1 MSTEQLRETFQRR
14 SDMQRHVAKLKQRSM
29 WPLRQ
34 RSRRAAPPPAQGTGT
49 VNDSNVRS
57 ERPDQ
62 TTVDEKTPPRLVHP
76 NRFEDSQGAGRQLA
90 QFDPTNTSFTS
101 TVPVISKNEA
111 DELVITLGRQGR
123 TGTGSERKRPVNP
136 LIAQELLLGGPADD
150 DIQEF
155 KVYYA
160 FDLPDSVEDD
170 DGAKDHTAG
179 SFSNAG
185 GAIQVQPAAKLK
197 ARDEGYQ
204 RFFEAAT
211 KGASGSGSNNNQD
224 GLKASPTW
232 EGQPSK
238 FRPRTPYQ
246 PTLDSSNDYGDIMSK
261 SLWFYQVQSECHDA
275 SLLRA
280 QTDCCRSCYREWLA
294 DRRTET
300 HSLEE

>member
-1 MSTEQLRETFQRR
+1 MIPPTSSAAGLLCLLTLISPAAFLSGPGTGVNAMTTEQLRETFQRR

-34 RSRRAAPPPAQGTGT
+34 RSRRASPALPSASGT
-49 VNDSNVRS
+49 VDESVVRGG
-57 ERPDQ
+57 DANQ

-76 NRFEDSQGAGRQLA
+76 SRFECSQGAGRQLA
-90 QFDPTNTSFTS
+90 QFDPTNTSFIS
-101 TVPVISKNEA
+101 TFPVISKNEA

-136 LIAQELLLGGPADD
+136 LIAQELLLGAPADD

-155 KVYYA
+155 KIYYA
-160 FDLPDSVEDD
+160 FDLPDATEDRNTQNS
-170 DGAKDHTAG
+170 HTEG

-197 ARDEGYQ
+197 AREEGYQ

-211 KGASGSGSNNNQD
+211 KGASGGGSNNNQD
-224 GLKASPTW
+224 GLKAAPTW

-238 FRPRTPYQ
+238 FRPKTPYQ
-246 PTLDSSNDYGDIMSK
+246 PTLDSGNDYGDIISK
-261 SLWFYQVQSECHDA
+261 GLWFYQVQSE
-275 SLLRA
+275 
-280 QTDCCRSCYREWLA
+280 
-294 DRRTET
+294 
-300 HSLEE
+300 